1 MDKNTDFKLQFPYD
15 LNEFKIV
22 YRVFTILLNSNLI
35 KTIEYLEQNISI
47 DFDGTGYYL
56 PSIFESKDEQSYFD
70 DGVMFYVTEGD
81 NIYEK
86 KISFSMFYNCLR
98 IATRIFL
105 NSNNITDFNLE
116 KKISSIKAAIEPSTR
131 QND

>member
-56 PSIFESKDEQSYFD
+56 PSIFESKDEQGYFD

-86 KISFSMFYNCLR
+86 KYRFRCFI
-98 IATRIFL
+98 IV
-105 NSNNITDFNLE
+105 
-116 KKISSIKAAIEPSTR
+116 
-131 QND
+131 